1 MRVHELMTKHV
12 EACLPT
18 DTLATVGEIMRR
30 RNCGFVPVVDGHVTN
45 QVVGV
50 LTDRDVALYLA
61 EMNQAARRTY
71 VRECMMSPVQTV
83 APETTLEEAARL
95 MERHA
100 IHRLPVV
107 DGGQLVGILSLKDIA
122 TATDERL
129 GMREWREAEQAVTEI
144 IEAIAATR

>member
-1 MRVHELMTKHV
+1 MRVQELMTKKV
-12 EACLPT
+12 EACLPK

-30 RNCGFVPVVDGHVTN
+30 RNCGFVPVVDGHITN

-61 EMNQAARRTY
+61 AMNKTAGQAQA
-71 VRECMMSPVQTV
+71 RECMVSPVQTV
-83 APETTLEEAARL
+83 APDTTLEEAARL
-95 MERHA
+95 MERYA

-122 TATDERL
+122 MAIDERL
-129 GMREWREAEQAVTEI
+129 GMREWRQAEQAVTGI
-144 IEAIAATR
+144 IAAIAATR